1 MKYLIPLLL
10 LSSCSVFTP
19 KLPTLP
25 TPSAPKPPTTQVGD
39 ALKGV
44 EDSLWN
50 YAWLSIILVFVFPSM
65 RAPIVAFLKALFTVL
80 RLPLDHVIM
89 LYNQK
94 YKKDGEEKERG

>member
-10 LSSCSVFTP
+10 LSSGSALTP
-19 KLPTLP
+19 SLPTLP
-25 TPSAPKPPTTQVGD
+25 TPSASTTPTTQVG
-39 ALKGV
+39 AAMKGV

-65 RAPIVAFLKALFTVL
+65 RAPIVALLKALFTVL

-94 YKKDGEEKERG
+94 YKKDAEKEEGG

>member
-1 MKYLIPLLL
+1 MKHLIPLLL
-10 LSSCSVFTP
+10 LSSCSALTP
-19 KLPTLP
+19 SLPTLP
-25 TPSAPKPPTTQVGD
+25 TPSAPTTPTTQVG
-39 ALKGV
+39 AAMKGV

-94 YKKDGEEKERG
+94 YKKDAEKEEGG

>member
-1 MKYLIPLLL
+1 MKYLIPFLL
-10 LSSCSVFTP
+10 LSSCSALTP

-25 TPSAPKPPTTQVGD
+25 TPSAPMTPTTQVG
-39 ALKGV
+39 AAMKGV
-44 EDSLWN
+44 EDSLWS
-50 YAWLSIILVFVFPSM
+50 YAYLSAFLLFLFPSM
-65 RAPIVAFLKALFTVL
+65 RAPLVAFLKALFTVL

>member
-1 MKYLIPLLL
+1 MKLLLIPLLL
-10 LSSCSVFTP
+10 LSCSVLTP

-25 TPSAPKPPTTQVGD
+25 SSPAPTTPTTQVG
-39 ALKGV
+39 AAMKGV

-89 LYNQK
+89 LYNNK
-94 YKKDGEEKERG
+94 YKNGKEEERR